1 MTCHHLIT
9 PTRAP
14 VPCVQCTGNWPGQL
28 LFKQPGPPSDSW
40 LFKVHE
46 NFFMQKLCTLSH
58 TMIIL
63 TITPPIT
70 LLTEIKRKP
79 TLLLIF
85 KVLHLTASALQLA
98 LSSCY
103 HPWDV
108 KKPFFQGWKNQY
120 YTLLYRHECFTGKYT
135 TCKIHKN
142 YIRDPKGLFSI
153 ISHVSLSMM

>member
-9 PTRAP
+9 PTRGL

-28 LFKQPGPPSDSW
+28 LFKQPGLPFDSW
-40 LFKVHE
+40 LFKAHE
-46 NFFMQKLCTLSH
+46 NFLMQRLCTLSH

-85 KVLHLTASALQLA
+85 KVLKLTAPALQLT
-98 LSSCY
+98 LFWCS
-103 HPWDV
+103 HPWHI
-108 KKPFFQGWKNQY
+108 KKQLFQRWKNQY
-120 YTLLYRHECFTGKYT
+120 YTLSYRHECFTGKYT
-135 TCKIHKN
+135 TRKIHKN
-142 YIRDPKGLFSI
+142 YIRDPSGLFSI
-153 ISHVSLSMM
+153 ISHMSLSMT